1 MVIDMGYW
9 TKVLKRMAIF
19 TATIIGMYLSYKLA
33 VFYMPFLIAFLIATL
48 IEPLIRKLMSKTK
61 LGRKKSAIFIMSIVS
76 LIIIGL
82 IVWGIASIISE
93 ASNLLQSLNN
103 YFEKAYVGVQNIISY
118 LKFDKLQISQQLG
131 ETLKSSAADFIS
143 FLIEKAKD
151 ILTGTLQ
158 VVTSLPII
166 GIYVGVTLMA
176 TYFVCIDRIYMLD
189 QIEHHFP
196 RTWVRRFSTHLKEIL
211 KELGSYL
218 KAEITLV
225 LISFAITLAGLIIL
239 KFLRFNVN
247 YPVIAA
253 LAIGFVDAMP
263 ILGSGTV
270 LVPWAVF
277 TAINGDIKLA
287 IAILALFVIIS
298 IVRQI
303 MEPKLVSKNIGTHPI
318 FTLIAM
324 YTGFKVIGVLGL
336 LLGPIL
342 LIIFKNV
349 FGSLIDRGVV
359 KTIFDRR

>member
-9 TKVLKRMAIF
+9 TKVLRRMAIF
-19 TATIIGMYLSYKLA
+19 AATIIGMYLAFKLA

-61 LGRKKSAIFIMSIVS
+61 LGRKKSAILIMSIVS

-82 IVWGIASIISE
+82 IVWGTASIISE

-103 YFEKAYVGVQNIISY
+103 YFEKAYVWVQNIISY
-118 LKFDKLQISQQLG
+118 IKFDKLQISEQLG
-131 ETLKSSAADFIS
+131 ETLKASAIDFLG
-143 FLIEKAKD
+143 FVIEKVKE
-151 ILTGTLQ
+151 ILTATLQ
-158 VVTSLPII
+158 VVTSLPTI
-166 GIYVGVTLMA
+166 GIYVGITLMA
-176 TYFVCIDRIYMLD
+176 TYFICIDRIYMLD

-196 RTWVRRFSTHLKEIL
+196 RTWVKKFSSHMKEIL
-211 KELGSYL
+211 TELGSYL
-218 KAEITLV
+218 KAEMTLV
-225 LISFAITLAGLIIL
+225 LISFVITLVGLVLLRLL
-239 KFLRFNVN
+239 KFNIN

-253 LAIGFVDAMP
+253 LAIGFVDALP

-270 LVPWAVF
+270 LVPWAVL

-287 IAILALFVIIS
+287 IALLVLFAIICM
-298 IVRQI
+298 VRQL

-324 YTGFKVIGVLGL
+324 YTGFKAIGIFGL

-349 FGSLIDRGVV
+349 FGSLIDKGVV
-359 KTIFDRR
+359 KTIFDRT